1 MKMLLSPLPFPAS
14 YARRDVACCN
24 DSVDRERATVF
35 VDNNASA
42 LSSPFGFV
50 LERCPTLSYFLRV
63 CVCTLF
69 FFLYTLFK
77 HSLLNLLFYS
87 FCVCVCVLILPL
99 FLHFL
104 LRSLQYYYFFIIS
117 YFFFLLI
124 VVVCFKQYLPAAHS
138 SCPLVDKDWSF
149 RPRCA

>member
-1 MKMLLSPLPFPAS
+1 MLLSPLPFPAS

-24 DSVDRERATVF
+24 DSVDQERATVF

-50 LERCPTLSYFLRV
+50 LERCPTLFYFLRV

-77 HSLLNLLFYS
+77 HSLLKLLFYS
-87 FCVCVCVLILPL
+87 FCVCVCVLSLPFSSLSPSLLTILLLLL
-99 FLHFL
+99 F
-104 LRSLQYYYFFIIS
+104 S

-124 VVVCFKQYLPAAHS
+124 VLVCFKQYLPARLFL
-138 SCPLVDKDWSF
+138 PLVDKDWSF